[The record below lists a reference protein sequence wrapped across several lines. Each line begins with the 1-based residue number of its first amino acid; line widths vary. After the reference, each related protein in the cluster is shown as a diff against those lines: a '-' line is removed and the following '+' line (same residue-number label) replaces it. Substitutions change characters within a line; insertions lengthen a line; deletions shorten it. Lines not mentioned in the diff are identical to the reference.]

1 MEYEAWIFAYFG
13 AQQCDQIAVNLE
25 CIERPIAGF
34 EQQAGEC
41 STAWPNFHEAIVR
54 TGPDRSDDVFQDRG
68 VVQEM
73 LAKPLASAGEGRVL
87 PRAPAMGSPACGE
100 RVARDGH
107 PGLARSRDSGAQ
119 WPAGFGGSR
128 DGIWCVGQS
137 YSLAASS
144 MASPMAEPRL
154 LGSARPVPARSSAVP
169 WSTDVR
175 SIGSPRVML
184 TAVSKPACLITGRP
198 WS

>member
-1 MEYEAWIFAYFG
+1 MLEQVEEKRRRDVVGQVAHDPQSSAPLAGELGEVEFQRVDLVEYEAWIFVYLG

-25 CIERPIAGF
+25 CIERAVAGF

-54 TGPDRSDDVFQDRG
+54 AGPDRRDDVFQDRG
-68 VVQEM
+68 IVQEM
-73 LAKPLASAGEGRVL
+73 LAKPLATRWLTQAGLGTHWE
-87 PRAPAMGSPACGE
+87 
-100 RVARDGH
+100 
-107 PGLARSRDSGAQ
+107 
-119 WPAGFGGSR
+119 
-128 DGIWCVGQS
+128 
-137 YSLAASS
+137 ASS
-144 MASPMAEPRL
+144 IARLIAEARL

-175 SIGSPRVML
+175 RIGNPRVML